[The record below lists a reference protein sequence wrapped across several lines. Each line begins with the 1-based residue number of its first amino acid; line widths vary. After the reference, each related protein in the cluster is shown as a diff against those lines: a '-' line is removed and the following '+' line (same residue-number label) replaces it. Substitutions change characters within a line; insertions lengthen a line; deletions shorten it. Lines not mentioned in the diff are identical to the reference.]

1 MLVERFGD
9 NMDERIINLSNTIVN
24 YSIKVKENDRV
35 IIQYESNECKPLIKC
50 LIKDIY
56 KNKGIPF
63 VKLIDNELDSLI
75 RENATSNTID
85 EMVKMKTYEV
95 ENFDCF
101 IRICY
106 TKNEYEDKDVPISVR
121 KELGS
126 KSREIDDIRTNH
138 RRWVLLNFPS
148 IVDAYKAKMKYDEF
162 YNYALDVMTVDYEFL
177 NEKIKPLKDLME
189 KTDRVRILGPNT
201 DIEFSIKGM
210 KAIPCCGTANIPDG
224 ELYTAPIKDSVNG
237 VITYNTPSPYRGT
250 IFNNVRLEFK
260 DGQIVN
266 CSSTEHQEEL
276 KEIFNIDEG
285 ARYIGEFSLGFNPM
299 ITKPMGDILY
309 DEKIMGSLHFTP
321 GRCYEDCDN
330 GNISSIHWDLVLIQT
345 EEFGGGEI
353 YFDDVLI
360 RKDGKFVLN
369 ELKVLN

>member
-1 MLVERFGD
+1 MK
-9 NMDERIINLSNTIVN
+9 LSNTIVN
-24 YSIKVKENDRV
+24 YSIKVSENDRV
-35 IIQYESNECKPLIKC
+35 LIQYESDECNPLIKC

-56 KNKGIPF
+56 KNKGIPS
-63 VKLIDNELDSLI
+63 VKLIDNELDTLI
-75 RENATSNTID
+75 RENATSKTID
-85 EMVKMKTYEV
+85 EIVKMKNYEV

-106 TKNEYEDKDVPISVR
+106 TENEYEDKNIPIDIR
-121 KELGS
+121 KELGR
-126 KSREIDDIRTNH
+126 KSQKIDDIRINQ
-138 RRWVLLNFPS
+138 RRWVLLNYPS
-148 IVDAYKAKMKYDEF
+148 LVDAYKAKMPYDEF
-162 YNYALDVMTVDYEFL
+162 YNYSLDVMNVDYELL
-177 NEKIKPLKDLME
+177 NEKIKPLKELME
-189 KTDRVRILGPNT
+189 KTDKVRIVGPNT

-210 KAIPCCGTANIPDG
+210 PAIPCSGTANIPDG
-224 ELYTAPIKDSVNG
+224 ELYTAPIKNSVNG
-237 VITYNTPSPYRGT
+237 FITYNTPSPYRGH

-266 CSSTEHQEEL
+266 CSASNNIEEL
-276 KEIFNIDEG
+276 KEIFDIDEG

-330 GNISSIHWDLVLIQT
+330 GNISAIHWDLVLIQT
-345 EEFGGGEI
+345 LEFGGGEI

-360 RKDGKFVLN
+360 RKDGMFVLD
-369 ELKVLN
+369 ELKNLN

>member
-9 NMDERIINLSNTIVN
+9 NMDERLSKLSNTIVN
-24 YSIKVKENDRV
+24 YSVSVKENDKV
-35 IIQYESNECKPLIKC
+35 LIQYESSMCKPLIKC

-63 VKLIDNELDSLI
+63 VKLIDNELETLI
-75 RENATSNTID
+75 KENASSEVID

-95 ENFDCF
+95 DNFDCF

-106 TKNEYEDKDVPISVR
+106 TENEYEDKDISIDIR

-126 KSREIDDIRTNH
+126 KSQKIDDVRINE
-138 RRWVLLNFPS
+138 RRWVLLNYPS
-148 IVDAYKAKMKYDEF
+148 LVDAYKAKMKYDDF
-162 YNYALDVMTVDYEFL
+162 YNYSMDVMNVDYKSL

-189 KTDRVRILGPNT
+189 KTDKVRILGPNT

-210 KAIPCCGTANIPDG
+210 NAIPCCGTANIPDG
-224 ELYTAPIKDSVNG
+224 ELYTAPIKESVNG
-237 VITYNTPSPYRGT
+237 VITYNTPSPYRGN
-250 IFNNVRLEFK
+250 IFNNIRLEFK
-260 DGQIVN
+260 DGKIIN
-266 CSSTEHQEEL
+266 CSANEHQSEL
-276 KEIFNIDEG
+276 EEIFNIDEG

-330 GNISSIHWDLVLIQT
+330 GNISSVHWDLVLIQT

-360 RKDGKFVLN
+360 RKDGKFVLD
-369 ELKVLN
+369 ELKDLN

>member
-1 MLVERFGD
+1 
-9 NMDERIINLSNTIVN
+9 MDERLKHLSNTIVN

-35 IIQYESNECKPLIKC
+35 LIQYESDKCNPLIKC
-50 LIKDIY
+50 LIDDIY

-63 VKLIDNELDSLI
+63 VKLIDNELNSLI
-75 RENATSNTID
+75 IEKADNKTID
-85 EMVKMKTYEV
+85 EIVKMKTYEV

-106 TKNEYEDKDVPISVR
+106 TENEYEDKNISSSIR
-121 KELGS
+121 RMLGN
-126 KSREIDDIRTNH
+126 KSQEIDDIRINQ
-138 RRWVLLNFPS
+138 RRWVLLNYPS
-148 IVDAYKAKMKYDEF
+148 LVDAYKAKMKYDDF
-162 YNYALDVMTVDYEFL
+162 YNYSLDVMNVDYKSL

-189 KTDRVRILGPNT
+189 NTDKVRIVGPNT

-210 KAIPCCGTANIPDG
+210 PAIPCCGTANIPDG
-224 ELYTAPIKDSVNG
+224 ELYTAPIKESVNG
-237 VITYNTPSPYRGT
+237 VITYNTPSPYHGN
-250 IFNNVRLEFK
+250 IFNNIRLEFK
-260 DGQIVN
+260 NGKIIK
-266 CSSTEHQEEL
+266 CSTTEHNQLLE
-276 KEIFNIDEG
+276 EIFNTDEG

-345 EEFGGGEI
+345 EEYGGGEI

-360 RKDGKFVLN
+360 RSNGKFVLD
-369 ELKVLN
+369 ELKDLN